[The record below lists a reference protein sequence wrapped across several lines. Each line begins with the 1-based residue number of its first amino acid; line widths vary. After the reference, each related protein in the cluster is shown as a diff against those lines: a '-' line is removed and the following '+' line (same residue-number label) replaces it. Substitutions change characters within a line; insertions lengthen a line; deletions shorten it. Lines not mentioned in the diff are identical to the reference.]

1 MPFIITVNSKRT
13 PVSTPCGC
21 DEGRRD
27 VDAAKKYHE
36 NTVCIDR
43 YSVSKVLS

>member
-27 VDAAKKYHE
+27 VDAAK
-36 NTVCIDR
+36 NTTRILF
-43 YSVSKVLS
+43 VLTDTVY